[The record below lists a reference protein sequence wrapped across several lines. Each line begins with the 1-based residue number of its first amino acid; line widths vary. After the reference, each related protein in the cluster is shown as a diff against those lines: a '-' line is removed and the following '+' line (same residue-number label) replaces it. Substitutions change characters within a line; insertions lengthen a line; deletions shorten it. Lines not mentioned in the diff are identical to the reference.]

1 MDALELLF
9 RLLKIGFKAAVE
21 FTQNV
26 LPARSC
32 PPRRSSS
39 SSSMRAVNFVST
51 MSGKFIL
58 HQLRHDAAERRDA
71 QEFALLDDIL
81 TVDDGRDRGR
91 VGRGAADAVLL
102 QRPDERRVGVARG
115 GLGEVLLLVE
125 ALQLQRLP
133 LGQRRQRG
141 GLFLLVVVAGSPH
154 TRRCSRRTSG
164 CWRWR
169 GIHARPSAI
178 STATLS

>member
-9 RLLKIGFKAAVE
+9 RLLEIGFKAAVK

-26 LPARSC
+26 LPRDLALLDGVELLFHAGREL
-32 PPRRSSS
+32 R
-39 SSSMRAVNFVST
+39 VHDV
-51 MSGKFIL
+51 GEFIL

-71 QEFALLDDIL
+71 QEFALLDDVL

-102 QRPDERRVGVARG
+102 KRADERRVGVARG

-125 ALQLQRLP
+125 AL
-133 LGQRRQRG
+133 
-141 GLFLLVVVAGSPH
+141 
-154 TRRCSRRTSG
+154 
-164 CWRWR
+164 
-169 GIHARPSAI
+169 
-178 STATLS
+178 